1 MQWTRCG
8 YGGFCGMTMVDG
20 WMIYGWVDDLW
31 MDGNDEK
38 KI

>member
-1 MQWTRCG
+1 
-8 YGGFCGMTMVDG
+8 MTMVDG

-38 KI
+38 KIWWTGKIVTQYET